1 MKNKIMKTA
10 GVVSIAILLNGCSTY
25 EAYVEETEYAQNM
38 VELNRT
44 VHFMQSVYVYNI
56 LEPGYIYSIDEI
68 KEKKII
74 PNHITLPDYKFYGAY
89 YTITIEE
96 EIICNDYL
104 KGICEW
110 NDQLNRGVITD
121 YSPSGADFYQFNNL
135 PEPRVRNASPSLLS
149 ILTLG
154 LL

>member
-1 MKNKIMKTA
+1 MKNKMMKTA

-25 EAYVEETEYAQNM
+25 ESYVKEREYTQNII
-38 VELNRT
+38 ELNSI
-44 VHFMQSVYVYNI
+44 VSFMQSVYMYNVI
-56 LEPGYIYSIDEI
+56 EPGYIYSIDEI
-68 KEKKII
+68 KEKNFIAD
-74 PNHITLPDYKFYGAY
+74 HITLPDYEFYGAY

-135 PEPRVRNASPSLLS
+135 PEPRAKNASLS
-149 ILTLG
+149 ILTFG
-154 LL
+154 LF